1 MASRF
6 LTPLAGL
13 GLVAAIVVPGDA
25 ADTKAECCFN
35 NPQYSGTCEVTP
47 TGDETCRSILEYLNN
62 PLSNGKDYC
71 SGTQIRDHWTR
82 VSCAKPSPSP
92 KPDQTSR
99 GVKPSRPA
107 RAAAAGSSSR

>member
-1 MASRF
+1 MSLRF
-6 LTPLAGL
+6 LAALAAL
-13 GLVAAIVVPGDA
+13 GLVTALVVPVGA
-25 ADTKAECCFN
+25 ADDKVCCFN

-71 SGTQIRDHWTR
+71 SGTQIRDHWTQ
-82 VSCAKPSPSP
+82 VSCARPSPSP
-92 KPDQTSR
+92 RGDQTNR
-99 GVKPSRPA
+99 DAKPSRTA